1 MLIREKLSKF
11 TITTII
17 QSESAEDLRN
27 ALIPNIIEFIPDNGA
42 TIQVD
47 NAPGFQSLWAECKSE
62 GSVFRKLN
70 IKIDLGRTLNRNKNP
85 IAENAIKE
93 FHKECLR
100 LNPTGGPLTKL
111 NLAMITKTMN
121 ERIRNRGYSSK
132 EIAFRRDQIQNTVK
146 DVSDEQLGI
155 EQYDKRENTRPQ
167 VTIHENLLFTIGQN
181 VMLKSGKSKTKGREL
196 YRIINLSDK
205 NQEPWAT
212 LLKSD
217 SQLRSKQYEVKT
229 AELIPMTEPVEF
241 ANTIPD
247 IDNTPGS
254 DVTDNTLLKPTHDL
268 PHTKDELIAAELEN
282 NQTKQKRKYAIK
294 ARQKIKD
301 IANIEIGKLTVRK
314 QDPPLHGWQWDT

>member
-27 ALIPNIIEFIPDNGA
+27 ALIPNIIKFIPDNKA

-47 NAPGFQSLWAECKSE
+47 NAPGFQSLWTECKSE